1 MQSNPIH
8 NVVANEFAN
17 VNSHIMSQLK
27 SDIPLIEQIG
37 YYIISNGGKRLR
49 PLMVLLSARACGYK
63 EESEELIEESNMVR
77 LATIIEFIHTATLL
91 HDDVVDESDMRRGKK
106 TANEE
111 WGNAPSVLVGDF
123 LYSRAFQ
130 IMVEVGSMRCMQI
143 LSETTNII
151 SEGEVQ
157 QLINCGD
164 PDTTEES
171 YLKVIQYKT
180 AKLFEGAA
188 LCGSVIAKASEQQNQ
203 AMAKYGMHVGTAF
216 QLIDDVMDY
225 TSTAE
230 EMGKSVGDDLAE
242 GKPTLP
248 LIYTMK
254 YGSDEA
260 KQRVREAII
269 NGGLDNIEQIM
280 HDVSECGAINYTQ
293 EKAEEQAK
301 LACSAISSLPNS
313 SYKEALIALANASV
327 KRKS

>member
-1 MQSNPIH
+1 MQPIQIH
-8 NVVANEFAN
+8 DVVANEFGQ
-17 VNSHIMSQLK
+17 VNEYIVSQLS

-49 PLMVLLSARACGYK
+49 PLLVLLAARA
-63 EESEELIEESNMVR
+63 SAELDATKLDQAIQM
-77 LATIIEFIHTATLL
+77 ATIIEFIHTSTLL

-130 IMVEVGSMRCMQI
+130 IMVDVGSMQCMSI
-143 LSETTNII
+143 LAKTTNII
-151 SEGEVQ
+151 AEGEVQ

-164 PDTTEES
+164 PDTSEES

-188 LCGSVIAKASEQQNQ
+188 LCGAVIAGANTEHQEALRQ
-203 AMAKYGMHVGTAF
+203 YGMYIGTAF

-225 TSTAE
+225 ISTAE

-254 YGSDEA
+254 YGDPDAIE
-260 KQRVREAII
+260 RVRQAILTGGLEQLNTII
-269 NGGLDNIEQIM
+269 N
-280 HDVSECGAINYTQ
+280 DVQNCGAIEYTQ
-293 EKAEEQAK
+293 QKAQEQAD
-301 LACSAISSLPNS
+301 LAIDVIAPLPES
-313 SYKEALIALANASV
+313 EYKTALIALANASI
-327 KRKS
+327 KRRH

>member
-1 MQSNPIH
+1 MQPTQIH
-8 NVVANEFAN
+8 DVVANEFGQ
-17 VNSHIMSQLK
+17 VNEYIMSQLS

-49 PLMVLLSARACGYK
+49 PLLVLLAAKASAPLD
-63 EESEELIEESNMVR
+63 ESQQHQTIQM
-77 LATIIEFIHTATLL
+77 ATIIEFIHTSTLL

-130 IMVEVGSMRCMQI
+130 IMVDVGSMQCMSI
-143 LSETTNII
+143 LAKTTNII
-151 SEGEVQ
+151 AEGEVQ

-164 PDTTEES
+164 PDTTEDS

-188 LCGSVIAKASEQQNQ
+188 LCGAVIAGANEAHQKALQDF
-203 AMAKYGMHVGTAF
+203 GMYVGTAF

-248 LIYTMK
+248 LIFTMK
-254 YGSDEA
+254 HGSQEA
-260 KQRVREAII
+260 VERVKQAILTGGLEQLDTII
-269 NGGLDNIEQIM
+269 N
-280 HDVSECGAINYTQ
+280 DVQSCGAIEYTQ
-293 EKAEEQAK
+293 QKAQEQAD
-301 LACSAISSLPNS
+301 LAIDAIASLPES
-313 SYKEALIALANASV
+313 EYKSALIGLANASV
-327 KRKS
+327 KRRN

>member
-1 MQSNPIH
+1 MQPIQIH
-8 NVVANEFAN
+8 DVVADEFGQVNEYI
-17 VNSHIMSQLK
+17 VSQLS

-49 PLMVLLSARACGYK
+49 PLLVLLAAKS
-63 EESEELIEESNMVR
+63 SNQLDDTQLLNAIKM
-77 LATIIEFIHTATLL
+77 ATIIEFIHTSTLL

-130 IMVEVGSMRCMQI
+130 IMVDVGSMPCMEI
-143 LSETTNII
+143 LAKTTNVIA
-151 SEGEVQ
+151 EGEVQ

-164 PDTTEES
+164 PDTTEAS

-188 LCGSVIAKASEQQNQ
+188 LCGAVVAGASEVHQE
-203 AMAKYGMHVGTAF
+203 ALRLYGMYVGTAF

-230 EMGKSVGDDLAE
+230 EMGKSVGDDLSE

-254 YGSDEA
+254 HGTKEA
-260 KQRVREAII
+260 QQRVRQAILT
-269 NGGLDNIEQIM
+269 GGLDQLEEIIK
-280 HDVSECGAINYTQ
+280 DVQSCGAIDYTQ
-293 EKAEEQAK
+293 QQAQQQAD
-301 LACSAISSLPNS
+301 LAIEVIEPLPES
-313 SYKEALIALANASV
+313 KYKDTLIALAHASV
-327 KRKS
+327 KRRN

>member
-1 MQSNPIH
+1 MQPTQIH
-8 NVVANEFAN
+8 DVVANEFGQ
-17 VNSHIMSQLK
+17 VNEYIMSQLS

-49 PLMVLLSARACGYK
+49 PLLVLLAAKASGPLDDPQQHQA
-63 EESEELIEESNMVR
+63 IQM
-77 LATIIEFIHTATLL
+77 ATIIEFIHTSTLL

-130 IMVEVGSMRCMQI
+130 IMVDVGSMQCMSI
-143 LSETTNII
+143 LAKTTNVIA
-151 SEGEVQ
+151 EGEVQ

-164 PDTTEES
+164 PDTTEDS

-188 LCGSVIAKASEQQNQ
+188 LCGAVIAGANESHQKALQDF
-203 AMAKYGMHVGTAF
+203 GMYVGTAF

-248 LIYTMK
+248 LIFTMK
-254 YGSDEA
+254 HGSQEA
-260 KQRVREAII
+260 VERVKQAILT
-269 NGGLDNIEQIM
+269 GGLEQLDTII
-280 HDVSECGAINYTQ
+280 HDVQSCGAIEYTQ
-293 EKAEEQAK
+293 RKAQEQAD
-301 LACSAISSLPNS
+301 LAIEAIASLPES
-313 SYKEALIALANASV
+313 EYKSALIGLANASV
-327 KRKS
+327 KRRG

>member
-1 MQSNPIH
+1 MQSTQIH
-8 NVVANEFAN
+8 DVVTNEFGQ
-17 VNSHIMSQLK
+17 VNDYIMSQLS

-49 PLMVLLSARACGYK
+49 PLLVLLAARASADLDSDK
-63 EESEELIEESNMVR
+63 LEKAIKM
-77 LATIIEFIHTATLL
+77 ATIIEFIHTSTLL

-123 LYSRAFQ
+123 LYTRAFQ
-130 IMVEVGSMRCMQI
+130 LMVSINSMDCMAI
-143 LSETTNII
+143 LAETTNII
-151 SEGEVQ
+151 AEGEVQ

-188 LCGSVIAKASEQQNQ
+188 LCGAVIADADQ
-203 AMAKYGMHVGTAF
+203 AHQTALQDYGMYVGTAF

-230 EMGKSVGDDLAE
+230 EMGKSVGDDLSE

-248 LIYTMK
+248 LIFTMK
-254 YGSDEA
+254 HGSQEA
-260 KQRVREAII
+260 ADRVRQAILT
-269 NGGLDNIEQIM
+269 GGLENLESIIA
-280 HDVSECGAINYTQ
+280 DVQACGAIEFTQ
-293 EKAEEQAK
+293 QQAQQQADLAIQS
-301 LACSAISSLPNS
+301 LACLPETK
-313 SYKEALIALANASV
+313 YKQALIALANSAV

>member
-1 MQSNPIH
+1 MQPTQIH
-8 NVVANEFAN
+8 DVVANEFGQ
-17 VNSHIMSQLK
+17 VNEYIVSQLS

-49 PLMVLLSARACGYK
+49 PLLVLLAAKASA
-63 EESEELIEESNMVR
+63 ELNPEKQHQAIQM
-77 LATIIEFIHTATLL
+77 ATIIEFIHTSTLL

-130 IMVEVGSMRCMQI
+130 IMVDVGSMQCMQV
-143 LSETTNII
+143 LAKTTNII
-151 SEGEVQ
+151 AEGEVQ

-164 PDTTEES
+164 PDTSEES

-188 LCGSVIAKASEQQNQ
+188 ICGAVIAGANTETQEALRQF
-203 AMAKYGMHVGTAF
+203 GMYVGTAF

-254 YGSDEA
+254 YGNTAAAE
-260 KQRVREAII
+260 RVKNAILT
-269 NGGLDNIEQIM
+269 GGLEQLDIIIK
-280 HDVSECGAINYTQ
+280 DVQACGAIEYTEQ
-293 EKAEEQAK
+293 KAQQQAD
-301 LACSAISSLPNS
+301 LAIAAIANLPES
-313 SYKEALIALANASV
+313 DYKAALIALAHASV
-327 KRKS
+327 KRRN

>member
-1 MQSNPIH
+1 MQPTEIH
-8 NVVANEFAN
+8 DVVAHEFGQVNEY
-17 VNSHIMSQLK
+17 IMSQLS

-49 PLMVLLSARACGYK
+49 PLLVLLAARASTQLDDDQLQK
-63 EESEELIEESNMVR
+63 TIQM
-77 LATIIEFIHTATLL
+77 ATIIEFIHTSTLL

-130 IMVEVGSMRCMQI
+130 IMVDVGSMHCMDI
-143 LSETTNII
+143 LAKTTNII
-151 SEGEVQ
+151 AEGEVQ

-188 LCGSVIAKASEQQNQ
+188 LCGAVIAQASKAHQEALRS
-203 AMAKYGMHVGTAF
+203 YGTYVGTAF

-254 YGSDEA
+254 HGSSDAAERV
-260 KQRVREAII
+260 KQAILT
-269 NGGLDNIEQIM
+269 GGLDQLDTIIS
-280 HDVSECGAINYTQ
+280 DVQSCGAIEYTQ
-293 EKAEEQAK
+293 QKAQQQAD
-301 LACSAISSLPNS
+301 LAISALASLPES
-313 SYKEALIALANASV
+313 AYKAALTALANASV
-327 KRKS
+327 KRRN

>member
-1 MQSNPIH
+1 MQSTQIH
-8 NVVANEFAN
+8 DVVTNEFGQ
-17 VNSHIMSQLK
+17 VNDYIMSQLS

-49 PLMVLLSARACGYK
+49 PLLVLLAARASADLD
-63 EESEELIEESNMVR
+63 SEKLEKAIKM
-77 LATIIEFIHTATLL
+77 ATIIEFIHTSTLL

-123 LYSRAFQ
+123 LYTRAFQ
-130 IMVEVGSMRCMQI
+130 LMVSINSMDCMAI
-143 LSETTNII
+143 LAETTNII
-151 SEGEVQ
+151 AEGEVQ

-188 LCGSVIAKASEQQNQ
+188 LCGAVIADADQ
-203 AMAKYGMHVGTAF
+203 AHQTALQDYGMYVGTAF

-230 EMGKSVGDDLAE
+230 EMGKSVGDDLSE

-248 LIYTMK
+248 LIFTMK
-254 YGSDEA
+254 NGSQDA
-260 KQRVREAII
+260 ADRVRQAILTGGLENLDAII
-269 NGGLDNIEQIM
+269 A
-280 HDVSECGAINYTQ
+280 DVQACGAIEFTQ
-293 EKAEEQAK
+293 QQAQQQAELAIESIAILPDSEYKQA
-301 LACSAISSLPNS
+301 LV
-313 SYKEALIALANASV
+313 ALANSAV
-327 KRKS
+327 RRKS

>member
-1 MQSNPIH
+1 MQPIQIH
-8 NVVANEFAN
+8 DVVANEFGQ
-17 VNSHIMSQLK
+17 VNDYIVSQLS

-49 PLMVLLSARACGYK
+49 PLLVLLAAKASA
-63 EESEELIEESNMVR
+63 ELDKQKLDQAIQM
-77 LATIIEFIHTATLL
+77 ATIIEFIHTSTLL

-130 IMVEVGSMRCMQI
+130 IMVDVGSMQCMSV
-143 LSETTNII
+143 LAKTTNII
-151 SEGEVQ
+151 AEGEVQ

-188 LCGSVIAKASEQQNQ
+188 LCGAVIAGASKEHQEALRQF
-203 AMAKYGMHVGTAF
+203 GMYVGTAF

-248 LIYTMK
+248 LIFTMK
-254 YGSDEA
+254 HGPKDAEE
-260 KQRVREAII
+260 RVRQAILT
-269 NGGLDNIEQIM
+269 GGLDQLKSIIN
-280 HDVSECGAINYTQ
+280 DVQNCGAIEYTQ
-293 EKAEEQAK
+293 QKAQEQAD
-301 LACSAISSLPNS
+301 LAIESIAPLPES
-313 SYKEALIALANASV
+313 DYKKALVALANASV
-327 KRKS
+327 KRRN

>member
-1 MQSNPIH
+1 MQPIQIH
-8 NVVANEFAN
+8 DVVADEFGQVNEYI
-17 VNSHIMSQLK
+17 VSQLS

-49 PLMVLLSARACGYK
+49 PLLVLLAAKS
-63 EESEELIEESNMVR
+63 SNQLDDSQLFNAIKM
-77 LATIIEFIHTATLL
+77 ATIIEFIHTSTLL

-130 IMVEVGSMRCMQI
+130 IMVDVGSMPCMEI
-143 LSETTNII
+143 LAKTTNVIA
-151 SEGEVQ
+151 EGEVQ

-164 PDTTEES
+164 PDTTEAS

-188 LCGSVIAKASEQQNQ
+188 LCGAVVAGASEAHQE
-203 AMAKYGMHVGTAF
+203 ALRLYGMYVGTAF

-230 EMGKSVGDDLAE
+230 EMGKSVGDDLSE

-254 YGSDEA
+254 HGSAEA
-260 KQRVREAII
+260 QQRVRQAILT
-269 NGGLDNIEQIM
+269 GGLDQLEHIIK
-280 HDVSECGAINYTQ
+280 DVQSCGAIDYTQ
-293 EKAEEQAK
+293 QQAQQQAD
-301 LACSAISSLPNS
+301 LAIEVIQSLPES
-313 SYKEALIALANASV
+313 QYKDALIALAHASV
-327 KRKS
+327 KRRN

>member
-1 MQSNPIH
+1 MQSKKIH
-8 NVVANEFAN
+8 DVVANEFGQ
-17 VNSHIMSQLK
+17 VNDYIVSQLR

-49 PLMVLLSARACGYK
+49 PLLVLLAARASADLDSDK
-63 EESEELIEESNMVR
+63 LEKAIKM
-77 LATIIEFIHTATLL
+77 ATVIEFIHTSTLL

-123 LYSRAFQ
+123 LYTRAFQ
-130 IMVEVGSMRCMQI
+130 LMVNIRSMECMSI
-143 LSETTNII
+143 LAETTNII
-151 SEGEVQ
+151 AEGEVQ

-188 LCGSVIAKASEQQNQ
+188 LCGAVIADAAPHYQTALQQ
-203 AMAKYGMHVGTAF
+203 YGMYVGTAF

-230 EMGKSVGDDLAE
+230 EMGKSVGDDLSE

-248 LIYTMK
+248 LIFTMK
-254 YGSDEA
+254 NGTKEA
-260 KQRVREAII
+260 AVRVRQAILT
-269 NGGLDNIEQIM
+269 GGLDHLDKIIA
-280 HDVSECGAINYTQ
+280 DVQACGAIEFTQ
-293 EKAEEQAK
+293 QRAQQQAD
-301 LACSAISSLPNS
+301 LAIESIAILPES
-313 SYKEALIALANASV
+313 DYKNALITIAKTSV
-327 KRKS
+327 NRRA

>member
-1 MQSNPIH
+1 MQPIQIH
-8 NVVANEFAN
+8 DVVANEFGQ
-17 VNSHIMSQLK
+17 VNEYIVSQLS

-49 PLMVLLSARACGYK
+49 PLLVLLAARA
-63 EESEELIEESNMVR
+63 SAELDTSKLDQAIQM
-77 LATIIEFIHTATLL
+77 ATIIEFIHTSTLL

-130 IMVEVGSMRCMQI
+130 IMVDVGSMRCMII
-143 LSETTNII
+143 LAKTTNII
-151 SEGEVQ
+151 AEGEVQ

-188 LCGSVIAKASEQQNQ
+188 LCGAVIAEASAEHQEALRQ
-203 AMAKYGMHVGTAF
+203 YGMYIGTAF

-254 YGSDEA
+254 HGQKDAIE
-260 KQRVREAII
+260 RVRQAILTGGLEQLDTII
-269 NGGLDNIEQIM
+269 N
-280 HDVSECGAINYTQ
+280 DVQSCGAIEYTQ
-293 EKAEEQAK
+293 QKAQEQAD
-301 LACSAISSLPNS
+301 LAIDVIATLPDS
-313 SYKEALIALANASV
+313 DYKTALIALANASV
-327 KRKS
+327 KRRN

>member
-1 MQSNPIH
+1 MQPTKIH
-8 NVVANEFAN
+8 DVVADEFSQ
-17 VNSHIMSQLK
+17 VNDYILSQLK
-27 SDIPLIEQIG
+27 SEIPLIEQIG
-37 YYIISNGGKRLR
+37 YYIISNGGKRMR
-49 PLMVLLSARACGYK
+49 PLMVLLAARAAQPAQGL
-63 EESEELIEESNMVR
+63 SETQLSHTVKM
-77 LATIIEFIHTATLL
+77 ASIIEFIHTATLL

-130 IMVEVGSMRCMQI
+130 IMVNVGSVPCMEI
-143 LSETTNII
+143 LSNTTNII

-164 PDTTEES
+164 PDTSEES

-188 LCGSVIAKASEQQNQ
+188 LCGAVVAGASEEHQKALQ
-203 AMAKYGMHVGTAF
+203 AYGMYVGTAF
-216 QLIDDVMDY
+216 QLVDDVMDY
-225 TSTAE
+225 VSTAE

-254 YGSDEA
+254 HGDADA
-260 KQRVREAII
+260 KERVRQAILT
-269 NGGLDNIEQIM
+269 GGLENLEQILS
-280 HDVSECGAINYTQ
+280 DVRACGAIEYT
-293 EKAEEQAK
+293 EKQAEEQAD
-301 LACSAISSLPNS
+301 LAIKAIQAFPESEHKS
-313 SYKEALIALANASV
+313 ALIALANAAV
-327 KRKS
+327 KRRN

>member
-1 MQSNPIH
+1 MQPTNIH
-8 NVVANEFAN
+8 DVVADEFGQ
-17 VNSHIMSQLK
+17 VNDYIVSQLK
-27 SDIPLIEQIG
+27 SEIPLIEQIG

-49 PLMVLLSARACGYK
+49 PLMVLLSARAAQSVNGL
-63 EESEELIEESNMVR
+63 SETSLSNAVKM
-77 LATIIEFIHTATLL
+77 ASIIEFIHTATLL

-123 LYSRAFQ
+123 LYTRAFQ
-130 IMVEVGSMRCMQI
+130 IMVDVGSFQCMEI
-143 LSETTNII
+143 LSGTTNII

-171 YLKVIQYKT
+171 YIKVIQYKT

-188 LCGSVIAKASEQQNQ
+188 LCGAVVAEASDVYQEALRQ
-203 AMAKYGMHVGTAF
+203 YGMYVGTAF

-248 LIYTMK
+248 LIFTMK
-254 YGSDEA
+254 HGTEDA
-260 KQRVREAII
+260 KQRVRSAIET
-269 NGGLDNIEQIM
+269 GGLENLETILA
-280 HDVSECGAINYTQ
+280 DVRDCGAIEYT
-293 EKAEEQAK
+293 EAEARKQSD
-301 LACSAISSLPNS
+301 LAISAISILPDS
-313 SYKEALIALANASV
+313 PYKQALINLASAAVN
-327 KRKS
+327 RRT

>member
-1 MQSNPIH
+1 MQSTKIH
-8 NVVANEFAN
+8 DVVADEFSQ
-17 VNSHIMSQLK
+17 VNDHILSQLK
-27 SDIPLIEQIG
+27 SEIPLIEQIG
-37 YYIISNGGKRLR
+37 YYIISNGGKRMR
-49 PLMVLLSARACGYK
+49 PLMVLLAARAAQSSQGL
-63 EESEELIEESNMVR
+63 SETQLSGAVKM
-77 LATIIEFIHTATLL
+77 AAIIEFIHTATLL

-130 IMVEVGSMRCMQI
+130 MMVNVGSVPCMEI
-143 LSETTNII
+143 LSNTTNII

-164 PDTTEES
+164 PDTTEDG

-188 LCGSVIAKASEQQNQ
+188 LCGAVVANASTAHQ
-203 AMAKYGMHVGTAF
+203 AALQAYGMYVGTAF

-225 TSTAE
+225 VSTAQ

-254 YGSDEA
+254 HGNADA
-260 KQRVREAII
+260 QARVRQAILT
-269 NGGLDNIEQIM
+269 GGLDHLEQILS
-280 HDVSECGAINYTQ
+280 DVRECGAIEYT
-293 EKAEEQAK
+293 ENKAMEQAS
-301 LACSAISSLPNS
+301 LAINAIKELPES
-313 SYKEALIALANASV
+313 EYKSALIELANAAV
-327 KRKS
+327 KRRN

>member
-1 MQSNPIH
+1 MQPTKIH
-8 NVVANEFAN
+8 DVVANEFGRAN
-17 VNSHIMSQLK
+17 EYIVSQLK

-49 PLMVLLSARACGYK
+49 PLMVLLAAKASLHLDDNKLDKAIK
-63 EESEELIEESNMVR
+63 M
-77 LATIIEFIHTATLL
+77 ATIIEFIHTSTLL

-123 LYSRAFQ
+123 LYTRAFQ
-130 IMVEVGSMRCMQI
+130 LMVSIQSMECMAI
-143 LSETTNII
+143 LAETTNII
-151 SEGEVQ
+151 AEGEVQ

-164 PDTTEES
+164 PDTTEEN

-188 LCGSVIAKASEQQNQ
+188 LCGAVIAEANDDIKTALKN
-203 AMAKYGMHVGTAF
+203 YGMYVGTAF

-248 LIYTMK
+248 LIYTMQH
-254 YGSDEA
+254 GTPNAVS
-260 KQRVREAII
+260 RVRHAIET
-269 NGGLDNIEQIM
+269 GGLEQLDTIIR
-280 HDVSECGAINYTQ
+280 DVQECGAIEYTEQ
-293 EKAEEQAK
+293 CAQEQAD
-301 LACSAISSLPNS
+301 LAIAALPPLGDS
-313 SYKEALIALANASV
+313 EYKEALINLAHASV
-327 KRKS
+327 KRRN

>member
-1 MQSNPIH
+1 MQPTQIH
-8 NVVANEFAN
+8 DVVANEFGQ
-17 VNSHIMSQLK
+17 VNDYIMSQLS

-49 PLMVLLSARACGYK
+49 PLLVLLAAKASTPLDDTQQHQA
-63 EESEELIEESNMVR
+63 IQM
-77 LATIIEFIHTATLL
+77 ATIIEFIHTSTLL

-130 IMVEVGSMRCMQI
+130 IMVDVGSMQCMSI
-143 LSETTNII
+143 LAKTTNVIA
-151 SEGEVQ
+151 EGEVQ

-164 PDTTEES
+164 PDTSEDS

-188 LCGSVIAKASEQQNQ
+188 LCGAVIASAPPEHQKALQDF
-203 AMAKYGMHVGTAF
+203 GMYVGTAF

-248 LIYTMK
+248 LIYTMQH
-254 YGSDEA
+254 GDDEA
-260 KQRVREAII
+260 VERVKQAILT
-269 NGGLDNIEQIM
+269 GGLEQLDTIIK
-280 HDVSECGAINYTQ
+280 DVQGCGAIEYTQ
-293 EKAEEQAK
+293 QRAQEQAD
-301 LACSAISSLPNS
+301 LAITAIACLPDS
-313 SYKEALIALANASV
+313 TYKTALIALANASV
-327 KRKS
+327 KRRN

>member
-1 MQSNPIH
+1 MQPTNFH
-8 NVVANEFAN
+8 DVVADEFGQ
-17 VNSHIMSQLK
+17 VNDYILSQLK
-27 SDIPLIEQIG
+27 SEIPLIEQIG

-49 PLMVLLSARACGYK
+49 PLMVLLAARAAQPASGLT
-63 EESEELIEESNMVR
+63 ESTLSNAVKM
-77 LATIIEFIHTATLL
+77 ASIIEFIHTATLL

-123 LYSRAFQ
+123 LYTRAFQ
-130 IMVEVGSMRCMQI
+130 IMVDVGSFKCMEI
-143 LSETTNII
+143 LSGTTNII

-171 YLKVIQYKT
+171 YIKVIQYKT

-188 LCGSVIAKASEQQNQ
+188 LCGAVVAEASHEHQEALRQ
-203 AMAKYGMHVGTAF
+203 YGMYVGTAF

-225 TSTAE
+225 VSTAE

-254 YGSDEA
+254 HGTEEA
-260 KQRVREAII
+260 AQRVRAAIES
-269 NGGLDNIEQIM
+269 GGLENLDAILA
-280 HDVSECGAINYTQ
+280 DVRACGAIQYT
-293 EKAEEQAK
+293 EDKAVEQSE
-301 LACSAISSLPNS
+301 LAIQAIANLPESEYKSAL
-313 SYKEALIALANASV
+313 ETLAQAAVN
-327 KRKS
+327 RRN

>member
-1 MQSNPIH
+1 LMSSNSIH
-8 NVVANEFAN
+8 AVVNNEFSL
-17 VNSHIMSQLK
+17 VNEHILSQLK
-27 SDIPLIEQIG
+27 SEIPLIEQIG

-49 PLMVLLSARACGYK
+49 PLLVLMAARACGKSDDASYQD
-63 EESEELIEESNMVR
+63 NMVKM
-77 LATIIEFIHTATLL
+77 ATIIEFIHTATLL

-130 IMVEVGSMRCMQI
+130 IMVEVGSMQCMQI
-143 LSETTNII
+143 LAETTNII

-164 PDTTEES
+164 PSTSEES

-188 LCGSVIAKASEQQNQ
+188 LCGAIVANADTEKQQ
-203 AMAKYGMHVGTAF
+203 ALADYGTYVGTAF

-230 EMGKSVGDDLAE
+230 EMGKNVGDDLAE

-248 LIYTMK
+248 LIFTMK
-254 YGSDEA
+254 NASAEA
-260 KQRVREAII
+260 AARVRSAIETGGLEQLDAII
-269 NGGLDNIEQIM
+269 A
-280 HDVSECGAINYTQ
+280 DVQACGAIEYTQ
-293 EKAEEQAK
+293 QAAQEQAQ
-301 LACSAISSLPNS
+301 LAINALAPLHDSA
-313 SYKEALIALANASV
+313 YKTALIDLANASV
-327 KRKS
+327 NRRN

>member
-1 MQSNPIH
+1 LMSSNSIH
-8 NVVANEFAN
+8 AVVNNEFSL
-17 VNSHIMSQLK
+17 VNEHILSQLK
-27 SDIPLIEQIG
+27 SEIPLIEQIG

-49 PLMVLLSARACGYK
+49 PLLVLMAARACSKSDDDSYQD
-63 EESEELIEESNMVR
+63 NMVKM
-77 LATIIEFIHTATLL
+77 ATIIEFIHTATLL

-130 IMVEVGSMRCMQI
+130 IMVEVGSMQCMQI
-143 LSETTNII
+143 LAETTNII

-164 PDTTEES
+164 PSTSEES

-188 LCGSVIAKASEQQNQ
+188 LCGAIVANADAVKQQ
-203 AMAKYGMHVGTAF
+203 ALADYGTYVGTAF

-230 EMGKSVGDDLAE
+230 EMGKNVGDDLAE

-254 YGSDEA
+254 NAPAEA
-260 KQRVREAII
+260 AARVRSAIETGGLEQLDAII
-269 NGGLDNIEQIM
+269 T
-280 HDVSECGAINYTQ
+280 DVQACGAIEYTQ
-293 EKAEEQAK
+293 KAAQEQAQ
-301 LACSAISSLPNS
+301 LAIDALAPLHDSV
-313 SYKEALIALANASV
+313 YKTALIDLAKVSV
-327 KRKS
+327 NRRN

>member
-1 MQSNPIH
+1 MQPTQIH
-8 NVVANEFAN
+8 DVVANEFGQ
-17 VNSHIMSQLK
+17 VNDYIVSQLS

-49 PLMVLLSARACGYK
+49 PLLVLLAAKASAVLDD
-63 EESEELIEESNMVR
+63 SQQHQVIQM
-77 LATIIEFIHTATLL
+77 ATIIEFIHTSTLL

-130 IMVEVGSMRCMQI
+130 IMVDVGSMQCMSI
-143 LSETTNII
+143 LAKTTNII
-151 SEGEVQ
+151 AEGEVQ

-188 LCGSVIAKASEQQNQ
+188 LCGAVISGASTEYQI
-203 AMAKYGMHVGTAF
+203 ALRDFGMYVGTAF

-248 LIYTMK
+248 LIFTMK
-254 YGSDEA
+254 HGSQEA
-260 KQRVREAII
+260 IDRVRQAILT
-269 NGGLDNIEQIM
+269 GGLDQLDDIIK
-280 HDVSECGAINYTQ
+280 DVQSCGAIEYTQ
-293 EKAEEQAK
+293 QKAQQQAN
-301 LACSAISSLPNS
+301 LAIEALSILPATE
-313 SYKEALIALANASV
+313 YKAALIALAHASV
-327 KRKS
+327 KRRH

>member
-1 MQSNPIH
+1 MQPTKIH
-8 NVVANEFAN
+8 DVVANEFGQ
-17 VNSHIMSQLK
+17 VNEYIMSQLK

-49 PLMVLLSARACGYK
+49 PLMVLLAARA
-63 EESEELIEESNMVR
+63 SLNLDSNR
-77 LATIIEFIHTATLL
+77 LDKTIKMATIIEFIHTSTLL

-123 LYSRAFQ
+123 LYTRAFQ
-130 IMVEVGSMRCMQI
+130 LMVSIESMECMAI
-143 LSETTNII
+143 LAETTNII
-151 SEGEVQ
+151 AEGEVQ

-164 PDTTEES
+164 PDTTEDN

-188 LCGSVIAKASEQQNQ
+188 LCGAVIAEASDDIKTALKN
-203 AMAKYGMHVGTAF
+203 YGMYVGTAF

-248 LIYTMK
+248 LIYTMQH
-254 YGSDEA
+254 GNEDA
-260 KQRVREAII
+260 VARVRHAIET
-269 NGGLDNIEQIM
+269 GGLDNLEAIIA
-280 HDVSECGAINYTQ
+280 DVQGCGAIEYT
-293 EKAEEQAK
+293 EKCAQEQAD
-301 LACSAISSLPNS
+301 LAIAALRPLADSE
-313 SYKEALIALANASV
+313 YKEALINLAHASV
-327 KRKS
+327 KRRN

>member
-1 MQSNPIH
+1 MH
-8 NVVANEFAN
+8 AVVNNEFSL
-17 VNSHIMSQLK
+17 VNEHILSQLK
-27 SDIPLIEQIG
+27 SEIPLIEQIG

-49 PLMVLLSARACGYK
+49 PLLVLMAARACSKSDDDSYQD
-63 EESEELIEESNMVR
+63 NMVKM
-77 LATIIEFIHTATLL
+77 ATIIEFIHTATLL

-130 IMVEVGSMRCMQI
+130 IMVEVGSMQCMQI
-143 LSETTNII
+143 LAETTNII

-164 PDTTEES
+164 PSTSEEN

-188 LCGSVIAKASEQQNQ
+188 LCGAIVANADAVKQQ
-203 AMAKYGMHVGTAF
+203 ALADYGTYVGTAF

-230 EMGKSVGDDLAE
+230 EMGKNVGDDLAE

-254 YGSDEA
+254 NAPAEA
-260 KQRVREAII
+260 AARVRSAIETGGLEQLDAII
-269 NGGLDNIEQIM
+269 T
-280 HDVSECGAINYTQ
+280 DVQACGAIEYTQ
-293 EKAEEQAK
+293 KAAQEQAQ
-301 LACSAISSLPNS
+301 LAIDALAPLHDSV
-313 SYKEALIALANASV
+313 YKTALIDLAKVSV
-327 KRKS
+327 NRRN

>member
-1 MQSNPIH
+1 MQPIQIH
-8 NVVANEFAN
+8 DVVANEFGQ
-17 VNSHIMSQLK
+17 VNDYIVSQLS

-49 PLMVLLSARACGYK
+49 PLLVLLAAKASA
-63 EESEELIEESNMVR
+63 ELDKPKLDQAIQM
-77 LATIIEFIHTATLL
+77 ATIIEFIHTSTLL

-130 IMVEVGSMRCMQI
+130 IMVDVGSMQCMSI
-143 LSETTNII
+143 LAKTTNII
-151 SEGEVQ
+151 AEGEVQ

-188 LCGSVIAKASEQQNQ
+188 LCGAVIAGASTEYQE
-203 AMAKYGMHVGTAF
+203 ALRHFGMYVGTAF

-225 TSTAE
+225 TSTTE

-248 LIYTMK
+248 LIFTMK
-254 YGSDEA
+254 HGPKDAVE
-260 KQRVREAII
+260 RVRQAILTGGLDQLDAII
-269 NGGLDNIEQIM
+269 N
-280 HDVSECGAINYTQ
+280 DVQNCGAIEYTQ
-293 EKAEEQAK
+293 QKAQEQAD
-301 LACSAISSLPNS
+301 LAINSIAPLPES
-313 SYKEALIALANASV
+313 DYKTALIALANASV
-327 KRKS
+327 KRRN

>member
-8 NVVANEFAN
+8 DVVSTEFSH
-17 VNSHIMSQLK
+17 VNAHILSQLK

-37 YYIISNGGKRLR
+37 FYIISNGGKRLR
-49 PLMVLLSARACGYK
+49 PLILLLAARACGFTDPDDN
-63 EESEELIEESNMVR
+63 SETSDMVK

-130 IMVEVGSMRCMQI
+130 IMVSVGSMQCMEI

-188 LCGSVIAKASEQQNQ
+188 LCGAVVANASPEDAIALAQ
-203 AMAKYGMHVGTAF
+203 YGMHVGTAF
-216 QLIDDVMDY
+216 QLIDDIMDY
-225 TSTAE
+225 TSTEE

-248 LIYTMK
+248 LIFTMK
-254 YGSDEA
+254 NGSDA
-260 KQRVREAII
+260 AQKRVREAII
-269 NGGLDNIEQIM
+269 SGGIDHIDTIIN
-280 HDVSECGAINYTQ
+280 DVNACGAIQYCQ
-293 EKAEEQAK
+293 EKAQEQAL
-301 LACSAISSLPNS
+301 LACEAIKHIADSPYRN
-313 SYKEALIALANASV
+313 ALILLAQTSV
-327 KRKS
+327 KRRS

>member
-1 MQSNPIH
+1 MQPIQIH
-8 NVVANEFAN
+8 DVVANEFGQ
-17 VNSHIMSQLK
+17 VNDYIVSQLS

-49 PLMVLLSARACGYK
+49 PLLVLLAARASGDLDK
-63 EESEELIEESNMVR
+63 KKLEQTIQM
-77 LATIIEFIHTATLL
+77 ATIIEFIHTSTLL
-91 HDDVVDESDMRRGKK
+91 HDDVVDESNMRRGKK

-130 IMVEVGSMRCMQI
+130 IMVDVGSMECMSI
-143 LSETTNII
+143 LSKTTNII
-151 SEGEVQ
+151 AEGEVQ

-180 AKLFEGAA
+180 AQLFEGAA
-188 LCGSVIAKASEQQNQ
+188 LCGAVIAGASTEYRE
-203 AMAKYGMHVGTAF
+203 ALRHFGMYVGTAF

-254 YGSDEA
+254 NGPKDAVE
-260 KQRVREAII
+260 RVRQAILT
-269 NGGLDNIEQIM
+269 GGLDQLETIIN
-280 HDVSECGAINYTQ
+280 DVQNCGAIEYTQ
-293 EKAEEQAK
+293 QKAQEQAD
-301 LACSAISSLPNS
+301 LAIKAIAELPES
-313 SYKEALIALANASV
+313 DYKKALVTLANASV
-327 KRKS
+327 KRRN

>member
-1 MQSNPIH
+1 MQPIQIH
-8 NVVANEFAN
+8 DVVADEFGQVNEYI
-17 VNSHIMSQLK
+17 VSQLS

-49 PLMVLLSARACGYK
+49 PLLVLLAAKSSNQLD
-63 EESEELIEESNMVR
+63 ESQLFNAIKM
-77 LATIIEFIHTATLL
+77 ATIIEFIHTSTLL

-130 IMVEVGSMRCMQI
+130 IMVDVGSMPCMEI
-143 LSETTNII
+143 LAKTTNVIA
-151 SEGEVQ
+151 EGEVQ

-164 PDTTEES
+164 PDTTEAS

-188 LCGSVIAKASEQQNQ
+188 LCGAVVAGASEAHQE
-203 AMAKYGMHVGTAF
+203 ALRLYGMYVGTAF

-230 EMGKSVGDDLAE
+230 EMGKSVGDDLSE

-254 YGSDEA
+254 HGSAEA
-260 KQRVREAII
+260 QQRVRQAILT
-269 NGGLDNIEQIM
+269 GGLDQLEQIIK
-280 HDVSECGAINYTQ
+280 DVQSCGAIDYTQ
-293 EKAEEQAK
+293 QQAQQQAD
-301 LACSAISSLPNS
+301 LAIEVIQSLPES
-313 SYKEALIALANASV
+313 QYKDALIALAHASV
-327 KRKS
+327 KRRN

>member
-1 MQSNPIH
+1 MQPIQIH
-8 NVVANEFAN
+8 DVVANEFGQ
-17 VNSHIMSQLK
+17 VNDYIVSQLS

-49 PLMVLLSARACGYK
+49 PLLVLLAAKASA
-63 EESEELIEESNMVR
+63 ELDEPKLDQAIQM
-77 LATIIEFIHTATLL
+77 ATIIEFIHTSTLL

-130 IMVEVGSMRCMQI
+130 IMVDVGSMQCMSI
-143 LSETTNII
+143 LAKTTNII
-151 SEGEVQ
+151 AEGEVQ

-188 LCGSVIAKASEQQNQ
+188 LCGAVIAGASTEYQE
-203 AMAKYGMHVGTAF
+203 ALRHFGMYVGTAF

-248 LIYTMK
+248 LIFTMK
-254 YGSDEA
+254 HGPKDAVE
-260 KQRVREAII
+260 RVRQAILTGGLDQLDAII
-269 NGGLDNIEQIM
+269 N
-280 HDVSECGAINYTQ
+280 DVQNCGAIEYTQ
-293 EKAEEQAK
+293 QKAQEQAD
-301 LACSAISSLPNS
+301 LAINSIAPLPES
-313 SYKEALIALANASV
+313 DYKAALIALANASV
-327 KRKS
+327 KRRN

>member
-1 MQSNPIH
+1 MQPTQIH
-8 NVVANEFAN
+8 DVVATEFSH
-17 VNSHIMSQLK
+17 VNDYILSQLK
-27 SDIPLIEQIG
+27 SEIPLIEQIG

-49 PLMVLLSARACGYK
+49 PLLVLLAARASQP
-63 EESEELIEESNMVR
+63 ESLSEGAQTNAIKMASIV
-77 LATIIEFIHTATLL
+77 EFIHTATLL

-130 IMVEVGSMRCMQI
+130 IMVEVGSMACMSI
-143 LSETTNII
+143 LSTTTNII

-164 PDTTEES
+164 PDTSEES

-188 LCGSVIAKASEQQNQ
+188 LCGAEVAGADDKIKQ
-203 AMAKYGMHVGTAF
+203 ALQAYGMYIGTAF

-225 TSTAE
+225 VSTAE

-248 LIYTMK
+248 LIFTMQH
-254 YGSDEA
+254 GTDAA
-260 KQRVREAII
+260 KERVRQAILT
-269 NGGLDNIEQIM
+269 GGLDQLDAILE
-280 HDVSECGAINYTQ
+280 DVRQSGAIEYTQ
-293 EKAEEQAK
+293 QCAEQQAQ
-301 LACSAISSLPNS
+301 AGIDAIAILPES
-313 SYKEALIALANASV
+313 QYKQALIALAKASV
-327 KRKS
+327 YRRT